1 MEFITSKSNSVIQA
15 KQSRN
20 GEVRIDHSTNVPNL
34 SGKPFICLKSR
45 NKWVWKSLN
54 KISGPA
60 WVEIRNEI
68 SNSIIKTEKHMKK
81 EISIMEKMLNKGDG
95 ERFKKNQEI
104 KFLFNKLP
112 DYIKDEYFKKF
123 ENPDIKCMYC
133 KVCNEVCS
141 LNRTPCIDKDCGGMC
156 ENCHKSWKNGDTIKK
171 GIFAFGSPK
180 TDKHT
185 CPSCN
190 KSQLQECPICYDN
203 KPESEMIKSDTC
215 THTVCC
221 NCFSM
226 SFKSNPIVECPMCR
240 SQFNHTLVKSIQ
252 PQQQNGIIT

>member
-95 ERFKKNQEI
+95 EIFKKNQEI

-123 ENPDIKCMYC
+123 ENPDIKCMHC

-171 GIFAFGSPK
+171 GIFSFGSPK

-203 KPESEMIKSDTC
+203 KPKSEMIKSDTC